1 MDFYRE
7 NKQDIVYLIW
17 LIVIAV
23 ILAFFTKA
31 FIIQPYVVDG
41 QSMQSTL
48 QDHDRL
54 IVNKL
59 PHTFA
64 RLSGHPY
71 IPHRGDIII
80 FNEDNLPGYFGP
92 KQLIKRVIG
101 LPGDH
106 VVVKNG
112 QITVYNTAHPKGFD
126 PDTTVG
132 YKIDIPATQGSFN
145 KTLGSGQIFVCGDN
159 RPNSEDSR
167 YFGPIDS
174 SQIVGKMVLRVY
186 PLNKAQRF

>member
-1 MDFYRE
+1 MSFYKDNRS
-7 NKQDIVYLIW
+7 DIVHFGFL
-17 LIVIAV
+17 LLIAV

-31 FIIQPYVVDG
+31 FIAQPYVVEG
-41 QSMQSTL
+41 QSMEVTL

-59 PHTFA
+59 SHTFA

-112 QITVYNTAHPKGFD
+112 KITIYNQAHPKGFD
-126 PDTTVG
+126 PDVTVG
-132 YKIDIPATQGSFN
+132 YHIAAPTTDGSVN
-145 KTLGSGQIFVCGDN
+145 RVLGANQLFVCGDN

-167 YFGPIDS
+167 YFGPINS
-174 SQIVGKMVLRVY
+174 SQIVGKMVLRIF
-186 PLNKAQRF
+186 PLSTAERF

>member
-1 MDFYRE
+1 MRFYKDNR
-7 NKQDIVYLIW
+7 QDIAHFGFL
-17 LIVIAV
+17 LLIAV
-23 ILAFFTKA
+23 VLALFTKA
-31 FIIQPYVVDG
+31 FIVQPYVVEG
-41 QSMQSTL
+41 QSMEVTL

-71 IPHRGDIII
+71 IPNRGDIII

-112 QITVYNTAHPKGFD
+112 KITIYNQTHPKGFD

-132 YKIDIPATQGSFN
+132 YHIAAPTTDGSVDR
-145 KTLGSGQIFVCGDN
+145 TLGTDQLFVCGDN

-167 YFGPIDS
+167 YFGPINA
-174 SQIVGKMVLRVY
+174 SQIVGKMVLRIY
-186 PLNKAQRF
+186 PLSTAQRF